1 MGIGSLRRHYE
12 EPAEVPVVAA
22 DVTPAEPAVDESNDL
37 SKLTVA
43 ELEAL
48 ASEHG
53 IELPAKAKKA
63 EVVTFLEEL
72 AQLTPAEPA
81 VDVTSDSQG

>member
-12 EPAEVPVVAA
+12 EPAEAPVVAA
-22 DVTPAEPAVDESNDL
+22 DEPAPAEPAGDGEL

-48 ASEHG
+48 AAEHG
-53 IELPAKAKKA
+53 IELPKGKKA
-63 EVVTFLEEL
+63 EIVEFLEQL
-72 AQLTPAEPA
+72 AQLDSEP
-81 VDVTSDSQG
+81 VTQDSQD

>member
-1 MGIGSLRRHYE
+1 MGIGSLRRHHG
-12 EPAEVPVVAA
+12 EPAEVPAVTA
-22 DVTPAEPAVDESNDL
+22 DVTPAEPAADEPLDL

-48 ASEHG
+48 AAEHG
-53 IELPAKAKKA
+53 IELPAKAKKS

-81 VDVTSDSQG
+81 ADVTSDSQD